1 MKILFVIFAYLLGS
15 FPSGYILFRLSEK
28 KDIRGY
34 GSRSTGA
41 TNVLRVKG
49 LKFALPVALV
59 DVIKGAL
66 PVFLAMGLF
75 PNYTLA
81 LASAFAAVLGH
92 CFPVYLRFRGGKGVA
107 TSMGAY
113 ALLAFKPFLVSLAL
127 FLLIIALTRFV
138 SLGSLVSTFCF
149 PLSALL
155 FHQEMG
161 MVIWGLAIFLLVFFK
176 HRENIQR
183 LMKGEERKLGQKVKV

>member
-1 MKILFVIFAYLLGS
+1 MKILFVIFAYFLGS

-34 GSRSTGA
+34 GSQSTGA

-49 LKFALPVALV
+49 FKFALPVVIV

-66 PVFLAMGLF
+66 PVFLAMEF
-75 PNYTLA
+75 FHDQTLA

-92 CFPVYLRFRGGKGVA
+92 CFPVYIRFRGGKGVA
-107 TSMGAY
+107 TSMGVF

-149 PLSALL
+149 PFLALL

-161 MVIWGLAIFLLVFFK
+161 LVIWGLAIFLLIFFK
-176 HRENIQR
+176 HWENVQR

>member
-15 FPSGYILFRLSEK
+15 LPSGYILFRLSEK

-34 GSRSTGA
+34 GSQSTGA

-59 DVIKGAL
+59 DVAKGAL
-66 PVFLAMGLF
+66 PVFLAMELF
-75 PNYTLA
+75 HDQTLA
-81 LASAFAAVLGH
+81 LASASAAVLGH

-113 ALLAFKPFLVSLAL
+113 ALLAFKPFLLSLAL
-127 FLLIIALTRFV
+127 FLLVGGLTRFV
-138 SLGSLVSTFCF
+138 SLGSLIATFCF
-149 PLSALL
+149 PLLALL
-155 FHQEMG
+155 FHRELELIIFG
-161 MVIWGLAIFLLVFFK
+161 IAIFLVVLFK
-176 HRENIQR
+176 HKDNVRR
-183 LMKGEERKLGQKVKV
+183 LVRGEERKLGQKVKV